1 MNKVL
6 KTVVALGLGLSLAS
20 VAVANPNQGADAKSI
35 LKAQTLRYITYL
47 WMPEAILGSPRLI
60 R

>member
-20 VAVANPNQGADAKSI
+20 VAVANRTKGQMQK
-35 LKAQTLRYITYL
+35 KVF
-47 WMPEAILGSPRLI
+47 
-60 R
+60 